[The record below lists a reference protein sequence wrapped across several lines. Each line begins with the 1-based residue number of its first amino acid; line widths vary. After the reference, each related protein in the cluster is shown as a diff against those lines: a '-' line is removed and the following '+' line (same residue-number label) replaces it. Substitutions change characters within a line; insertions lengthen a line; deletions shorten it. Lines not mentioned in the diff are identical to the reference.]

1 MTQSTVQPAT
11 ESGTLKGR
19 AASVSGPKATLTI
32 EEHSYK
38 IPVGHQVRL
47 KLQACGVCHSDSFTV
62 EGAFPGLN
70 YPLVPGHEIVGI
82 VDAIGPDV
90 HRLKIGD
97 RVGVGWYGGH
107 CGECISCLKG
117 DFVTCSKMQ
126 TPGLTGDG
134 GYAEYGI
141 FPDAACA
148 KVPES
153 LSSADAAPLLC
164 AGITTFNALRHAG
177 AMPGDTVAI
186 LGIGGLGHLAVQ
198 FANKM
203 GYHTVAIARGSDKE
217 KFAKEL
223 GAHVYIDSES
233 PEAVKSLANIGGAKV
248 ILATAA
254 SSKAMSPWV
263 DGLSIGGSLVIVGAS
278 HEALDINPLQLIPGR
293 KSVKGWPSGTAQ
305 DSEDCMN
312 FAALTGI
319 KPMLEKY
326 PFDKVSDAYQRMMS
340 GAARFRVVLEF

>member
-1 MTQSTVQPAT
+1 MTQTIKQTT
-11 ESGTLKGR
+11 ETRVLTGR
-19 AASVSGPKATLTI
+19 AARISSPKTAFKI
-32 EEHSYK
+32 EELSYK
-38 IPVGHQVRL
+38 APTGHQVRL
-47 KLQACGVCHSDSFTV
+47 KLLACGVCHSDSFTV
-62 EGAFPGLN
+62 DGVFPGLS
-70 YPLVPGHEIVGI
+70 YPLVPGHEIVGM
-82 VDAIGPDV
+82 VEAVGSEV
-90 HRLKIGD
+90 HRLKPGD
-97 RVGVGWYGGH
+97 RVGIGWYGGH

-117 DFVTCSKMQ
+117 DFITCIKLQ

-141 FPDAACA
+141 FPDSACA
-148 KVPES
+148 KVPEG

-164 AGITTFNALRHAG
+164 AGITTFNAIRNTG
-177 AMPGDTVAI
+177 VMPGDTVAI

-203 GYHTVAIARGSDKE
+203 GCKTVAIARGKEKE

-223 GAHVYIDSES
+223 GAHVYIDSEA
-233 PEAVKSLANIGGAKV
+233 PGAVKSLADAGGAKL

-263 DGLSIGGSLVIVGAS
+263 DGLCVSGSLVIVGIG
-278 HEALDINPLQLIPGR
+278 HEPLDISPLQLIPGR
-293 KSVKGWPSGTAQ
+293 KSVVGWPSGTAK

-326 PFDKVSDAYQRMMS
+326 PFDKVSQAYDRMMS
-340 GAARFRVVLEF
+340 GAAKFRVVLEF